1 MIQYLGIEVGEI
13 RVCVVMVASIPWTYE
28 ARFESYTLDKNPSG
42 KAVSL
47 EARSFSGIKKSR
59 QYMVKFD
66 SCSESTASS
75 HSLMVKPHAFNVLS
89 PGSNPGGSTRQDSD
103 LQKWFISKVPFK

>member
-13 RVCVVMVASIPWTYE
+13 REWVVEVAYIPWTYE
-28 ARFESYTLDKNPSG
+28 ERSVTDTFDKNPSG

-66 SCSESTASS
+66 SCSESRESS

>member
-1 MIQYLGIEVGEI
+1 
-13 RVCVVMVASIPWTYE
+13 MVASIPWTYE
-28 ARFESYTLDKNPSG
+28 ARFESYTLDKNPSV

-75 HSLMVKPHAFNVLS
+75 HSLMVKSHAFNVLS
-89 PGSNPGGSTRQDSD
+89 PGSNPGGSTFN
-103 LQKWFISKVPFK
+103 FIRSEGNPLII

>member
-13 RVCVVMVASIPWTYE
+13 REWVVEVAYIPWTYE
-28 ARFESYTLDKNPSG
+28 ERSVTDTFDKNPSG

-66 SCSESTASS
+66 SCSESRESS
-75 HSLMVKPHAFNVLS
+75 HS
-89 PGSNPGGSTRQDSD
+89 STARAAV
-103 LQKWFISKVPFK
+103 F

>member
-1 MIQYLGIEVGEI
+1 MK
-13 RVCVVMVASIPWTYE
+13 VAYIPWTYE
-28 ARFESYTLDKNPSG
+28 ERSVTDTFDKNPSG

-59 QYMVKFD
+59 KYMVKFD

-89 PGSNPGGSTRQDSD
+89 PGSNPGGSTRQDKKKK
-103 LQKWFISKVPFK
+103 KWFISKVPFK

>member
-1 MIQYLGIEVGEI
+1 MEV
-13 RVCVVMVASIPWTYE
+13 AYIPWTYE
-28 ARFESYTLDKNPSG
+28 ERSVTDTFDKNPSG

-75 HSLMVKPHAFNVLS
+75 HS
-89 PGSNPGGSTRQDSD
+89 STARAAV
-103 LQKWFISKVPFK
+103 F